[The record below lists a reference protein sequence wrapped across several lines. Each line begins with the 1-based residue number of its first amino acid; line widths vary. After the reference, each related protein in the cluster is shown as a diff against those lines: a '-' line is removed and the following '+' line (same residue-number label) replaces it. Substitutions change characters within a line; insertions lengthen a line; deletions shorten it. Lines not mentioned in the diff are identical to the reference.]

1 MKYDGKNVLLT
12 LSTQFSPMPS
22 SISLYIDNNLCYKND
37 SLQTMYEFVDL
48 KLFFGFHRLTVN
60 IDGETF
66 EESFFVF
73 PVRWIYIEI
82 QKYDIANYKKNED
95 WVHIDFTSTPTVL
108 M

>member
-1 MKYDGKNVLLT
+1 MKYDGKNVPLT
-12 LSTQFSPMPS
+12 LSTQFSPIPS
-22 SISLYIDNNLCYKND
+22 SISLYIDNNLCYQND

-48 KLFFGFHRLTVN
+48 KLSFGFHRLTVN

-82 QKYDIANYKKNED
+82 QKYDIANYKKDED